1 MLVDCHVDAGVGRFI
16 MGVTPIEELEE
27 RSDGQCLKA
36 LDRSVGMEFSSLQVE
51 PLLKALSVRVTGRA
65 SQPVTLG

>member
-1 MLVDCHVDAGVGRFI
+1 MLVDCHIDAGAVRFI

-27 RSDGQCLKA
+27 RPDGQCLKA
-36 LDRSVGMEFSSLQVE
+36 LGGSVGMEFSSLQVE